1 MTRNSRK
8 KLSLSVKRFP
18 SRKKQMGGA
27 LVAGGGTTIYH
38 NHDIRRGNLMARG
51 KLSSEIRDD
60 ANLVKILNDPSG
72 FYGIWESYMKGLEDI
87 REIYI
92 NTLKMKSHKELKK
105 LIKKWEKEQKPKFII
120 NQTVL
125 KKDNDNI
132 SITHD
137 EKQRESKTF
146 IEQKRTQH
154 EKSLNNIRIM
164 IIKEMYILIDKEIIK
179 LKEFIS

>member
-1 MTRNSRK
+1 
-8 KLSLSVKRFP
+8 
-18 SRKKQMGGA
+18 
-27 LVAGGGTTIYH
+27 
-38 NHDIRRGNLMARG
+38 
-51 KLSSEIRDD
+51 
-60 ANLVKILNDPSG
+60 
-72 FYGIWESYMKGLEDI
+72 MKELQDI

-92 NTLKMKSHKELKK
+92 NTLKSHRIIELKK
-105 LIKKWEKEQKPKFII
+105 LIKKWDREQKTRFK
-120 NQTVL
+120 NKRTVL

-132 SITHD
+132 SISHD

>member
-1 MTRNSRK
+1 M
-8 KLSLSVKRFP
+8 SLP
-18 SRKKQMGGA
+18 CHYQ
-27 LVAGGGTTIYH
+27 
-38 NHDIRRGNLMARG
+38 
-51 KLSSEIRDD
+51 
-60 ANLVKILNDPSG
+60 
-72 FYGIWESYMKGLEDI
+72 SYYLLTWPGH
-87 REIYI
+87 YI
-92 NTLKMKSHKELKK
+92 NV
-105 LIKKWEKEQKPKFII
+105 I
-120 NQTVL
+120 

-132 SITHD
+132 SISHD